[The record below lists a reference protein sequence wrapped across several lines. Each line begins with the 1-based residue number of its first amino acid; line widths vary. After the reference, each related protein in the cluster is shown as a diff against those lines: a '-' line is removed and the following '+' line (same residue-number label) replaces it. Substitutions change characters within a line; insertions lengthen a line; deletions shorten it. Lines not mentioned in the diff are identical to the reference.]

1 MWLLPEC
8 VQFGCCRPR
17 LSDEADGGLVVQGL
31 MHVTRAPF
39 PYLVRGRGPGQ
50 GEDHG
55 DPNRGPAGVCAVGR
69 RILTPGTW
77 IQRRGWFGCHWPAGS
92 ASASVEVR

>member
-39 PYLVRGRGPGQ
+39 PYLVRGRGPGKARTMVTQ
-50 GEDHG
+50 IGVRPECAQW
-55 DPNRGPAGVCAVGR
+55 AGR
-69 RILTPGTW
+69 
-77 IQRRGWFGCHWPAGS
+77 S
-92 ASASVEVR
+92 